1 MSASGRG
8 PLTGL
13 TAAILLVAAAAFGQP
28 LPNTVPND
36 SWGPSGDVYA
46 VAREGDTLYVGG
58 SFRYVGPGTGPLAV
72 FAIDGADPAAIAQ
85 DWHGSVD
92 RLLTMPD
99 GGWVVAGVLYG
110 PDANFRR
117 LARIDPQGRLD
128 SDWHV
133 DVIGTVEALA
143 TDGSRVFLGGT
154 FFELNGAT
162 RTGLAAVDVATG
174 AVLGWN
180 PVLADAAL
188 PRVEALA
195 VHQSSLFVGGTFTS
209 VNGTSRVSFA
219 ALDTATAALQ
229 PLQQSTLATVHD
241 LALAGDTLY
250 LAGRLPSFSNG
261 GIALSVS
268 TGQPLAWSMP
278 ASVGEARIVATPSRV
293 FAADFATLR
302 ALDPVTGASIG
313 PPLISDAS
321 ISALA
326 AADGIV
332 AVAVTEFSDG
342 FSPRVRTF
350 DSATGHPRGW
360 SLRLD
365 QSAAALAVR
374 NGLLSIGGSFQ
385 SAGGV
390 TRRNLFA
397 LNLHTGRPTAFAPD
411 IDGEVNALTTVGQ
424 VVVAGGSFR
433 EINGNEHRALVALAA
448 DSAAAL
454 SWAPI
459 RDGVV
464 RTLALHA
471 GTIFVGGEFEVVD
484 GVSRP
489 NLAAI
494 QLAAGTVSTWLPVPD
509 GTVRALAAAGDSL
522 LAVGDFSTTA
532 AGGRGFGASFS
543 ATTGTLGPFDP
554 RADGTIGGVAAAG
567 GAVALVGSFSSLGGQ
582 TRRDFGIVDSTGT
595 ALPLSLPFQTFG
607 ARSVAG
613 LGSQFIVGGLFV
625 GPTSR
630 ALFAVSTQF
639 GLLPWN
645 PEFDSA
651 FSFPEV
657 TVLARYQDVLVAGG
671 RFSGVGGR
679 RLLNLALFP
688 TAGAGPPTAL
698 RARVVGTQ
706 ASLGW
711 APPAGTVPTS
721 YVVEAGTSTGASN
734 AGRFSVASPGIGG
747 SLAAGTYYVRVRAV
761 VGGVEGQVSS
771 EVVLTIPAVA
781 TAPAAPAGLVAST
794 GPGAVSLAWVAAT
807 GNAESYIIEAGTSP
821 GQSNLAAFDTG
832 VLDTHF
838 SASVGAGTYYVRI
851 RARNPSGAGGASN
864 EVQVVVP

>member
-1 MSASGRG
+1 
-8 PLTGL
+8 
-13 TAAILLVAAAAFGQP
+13 
-28 LPNTVPND
+28 
-36 SWGPSGDVYA
+36 
-46 VAREGDTLYVGG
+46 
-58 SFRYVGPGTGPLAV
+58 
-72 FAIDGADPAAIAQ
+72 
-85 DWHGSVD
+85 
-92 RLLTMPD
+92 
-99 GGWVVAGVLYG
+99 
-110 PDANFRR
+110 
-117 LARIDPQGRLD
+117 
-128 SDWHV
+128 
-133 DVIGTVEALA
+133 
-143 TDGSRVFLGGT
+143 
-154 FFELNGAT
+154 
-162 RTGLAAVDVATG
+162 
-174 AVLGWN
+174 
-180 PVLADAAL
+180 
-188 PRVEALA
+188 
-195 VHQSSLFVGGTFTS
+195 
-209 VNGTSRVSFA
+209 
-219 ALDTATAALQ
+219 
-229 PLQQSTLATVHD
+229 
-241 LALAGDTLY
+241 
-250 LAGRLPSFSNG
+250 
-261 GIALSVS
+261 
-268 TGQPLAWSMP
+268 
-278 ASVGEARIVATPSRV
+278 
-293 FAADFATLR
+293 
-302 ALDPVTGASIG
+302 
-313 PPLISDAS
+313 
-321 ISALA
+321 
-326 AADGIV
+326 
-332 AVAVTEFSDG
+332 
-342 FSPRVRTF
+342 
-350 DSATGHPRGW
+350 
-360 SLRLD
+360 
-365 QSAAALAVR
+365 
-374 NGLLSIGGSFQ
+374 LSIGGSFQ

-411 IDGEVNALTTVGQ
+411 IDGEVNALTTFGQ

-494 QLAAGTVSTWLPVPD
+494 QLPAGTVSTWLPVPD